1 MPITRRMDTTI
12 PFDAELD
19 ARGLICPL
27 PVLKLRK
34 RLQAIAPGQVMRVM
48 ADDPVA
54 VIDIP
59 HFCTEAGHVLI
70 DCTVSDVEQVYFIR
84 KTG

>member
-1 MPITRRMDTTI
+1 MENEIS
-12 PFDAELD
+12 FDAELD

-34 RLQAIAPGQVMRVM
+34 RLQALTPGQVMRVL

-54 VIDIP
+54 VVDIP
-59 HFCTEAGHVLI
+59 HFCSEAGHTLLESAV
-70 DCTVSDVEQVYFIR
+70 DGVEQVYFIR